1 MTKVSVITPLYNS
14 VDYIAKTIRSVQS
27 QTFQDWEMII
37 VDDCSS
43 DGSYQRALELAKGD
57 NRIKVVRLSENSGP
71 AVARNKAIK
80 MAVGKYIA
88 FLDSDDSWAEN
99 KLDFQL
105 SFMQREGALLTY
117 TAYDVV
123 GENGVYIRSVGV
135 PDSVTYGELLKTCV
149 IGCLTAV
156 YNAEALG
163 KIYMPLIRKRQDFG
177 LWLRILKTGVTAYG
191 INKPLAQ
198 YTLRNVSVSSN
209 KTNAAKYTWKLF
221 REVERLNFFKA
232 LYFFAHYAVRGLMRH
247 RYPKLAL
254 KLGVMRNIEN

>member
-1 MTKVSVITPLYNS
+1 MTTVSIITPLYNS
-14 VDYIAKTIRSVQS
+14 ERFISKTIVSVQS
-27 QTFQDWEMII
+27 QTFRDWEMII
-37 VDDCSS
+37 VDDCSV
-43 DGSYQRALELAKGD
+43 DDSYSKAMKFAD
-57 NRIKVVRLSENSGP
+57 NDPRIKVLKLEKNSGP
-71 AVARNKAIK
+71 AVARNAAIRIS
-80 MAVGKYIA
+80 VGKYIA
-88 FLDSDDSWAEN
+88 FLDSDDYWFST
-99 KLDFQL
+99 KLTDQL
-105 SFMQREGALLTY
+105 SYMEKTGALLSY
-117 TAYDVV
+117 TAYEVV
-123 GENGVYIRSVGV
+123 AENGGYVRSVGV
-135 PDSVTYGELLKTCV
+135 PDSVTYSELLKTCV

-209 KTNAAKYTWKLF
+209 KTSAAKYTWKLF